1 MEGIKLLIVIFGLL
15 FIVERKPMN
24 ILFNFIGLVVTVAIL
39 LGQSAP
45 FGAGMDYLSYLLIII
60 YCSALT
66 IIFGFVIMLTPISST
81 PTSAQAPNLKWG
93 LAGRGESLLIPFLC
107 ALAITVTA
115 LIFNYNH
122 PFEIIGISDMGVCA
136 GEGLENKDTPTEGC
150 VINKIGNLLYTEE
163 INIIKFMIAT
173 LILFFALVALFFVLM
188 PTIPL

>member
-24 ILFNFIGLVVTVAIL
+24 IIFNFIGLVVTVAIL

-66 IIFGFVIMLTPISST
+66 IIFGFVIMLTPTSYTST
-81 PTSAQAPNLKWG
+81 PTNLKDRASAPLWR
-93 LAGRGESLLIPFLC
+93 LPFLFLS
-107 ALAITVTA
+107 ALAVTFY
-115 LIFNYNH
+115 IFNYNH
-122 PFEIIGISDMGVCA
+122 PFEIGGISIPSGC
-136 GEGLENKDTPTEGC
+136 LEMVEKKDSGSPQGGAWA

-173 LILFFALVALFFVLM
+173 LILLLALVALFFVLM
-188 PTIPL
+188 PTTL

>member
-45 FGAGMDYLSYLLIII
+45 FGAGIDYLSYLLIII

-66 IIFGFVIMLTPISST
+66 IIFGFVIMLTPMSPT
-81 PTSAQAPNLKWG
+81 PTSAQAPTAEGGRLGWG
-93 LAGRGESLLIPFLC
+93 RSYLIPFLC
-107 ALAITVTA
+107 ALAVTATA

-122 PFEIIGISDMGVCA
+122 PFEITGISNMVEYG
-136 GEGLENKDTPTEGC
+136 GGPTEGWS

-188 PTIPL
+188 PTTAA